1 MHKTEA
7 KTDILVIFTGGTIG
21 STCKEGVIDVSEE
34 YSLLLSLFKQQYKSE
49 AYNFSTLSP
58 LNILSEN
65 LTLTHLELLI
75 QTIEANLTKHDGII
89 VTHGS
94 DTLAF
99 SSNLLSL
106 YFNTIT
112 IPLFLVASQKP
123 LEDAEANGLL
133 NFESACR
140 YIHEKKES
148 GVFVAY
154 KNEKEVLKLHQGS
167 ALVQSFQLS
176 SRFDSLNNKEYM
188 QYEKNTFTQITPLKA
203 FSHAKVD
210 LSLDSSVEVLHPS
223 LTVDYESIPLHVNK
237 RYLHT
242 TYHSGT
248 CSEKV
253 LTFIKRCKANNIE
266 ILFCGIKK
274 EDAHYASTKKLIES
288 GAQIYYDDSFEMAY
302 AKMLLRISVE

>member
-7 KTDILVIFTGGTIG
+7 KTDILIIFTGGTIG
-21 STCKEGVIDVSEE
+21 STCKEGVIDVCEE
-34 YSLLLSLFKQQYKSE
+34 NSLLLSLFNQQYPNE
-49 AYNFSTLSP
+49 LYNFSTLSP

-65 LTLTHLELLI
+65 LELQHLELLI
-75 QTIEANLTKHDGII
+75 KNIEANLTKYDGII

-99 SSNLLSL
+99 SANLLAL

-112 IPLFLVASQKP
+112 IPLFLVSSQKP
-123 LEDAEANGLL
+123 LENAEANGLL

-140 YIHEKKES
+140 YIHEKKEA

-154 KNEKEVLKLHQGS
+154 KNEQEVLKIHQGS
-167 ALVQSFQLS
+167 SLVQSFQLS
-176 SRFDSLNNKEYM
+176 SRFESLENREYM
-188 QYEKNTFTQITPLKA
+188 QYEKNIFTQITALKNLT
-203 FSHAKVD
+203 HAKM
-210 LSLDSSVEVLHPS
+210 SLNLDDNVEVLHPS
-223 LTVDYESIPLHVNK
+223 LTLNYDSIHLHAKK

-248 CSEKV
+248 CNEKV
-253 LTFIKRCKANNIE
+253 LTFIKKCTSNKIE
-266 ILFCGIKK
+266 ISFCGIKK
-274 EDAHYASTKKLIES
+274 KDAHYASTQKLIES

-302 AKMLLRISVE
+302 AKMLLRMSVE